1 MEMIEQDVDI
11 LKIRDQLEELYS
23 WDFDLYVEHE
33 AQIIQYGLDAKLFDK
48 LEWLAEFYFENDR
61 GNEFINSKFYQS
73 YGELEHFQR
82 IIRNYE

>member
-1 MEMIEQDVDI
+1 MKPDELEI

-23 WDFDLYVEHE
+23 WDFDLYITHE
-33 AQIIQYGLDAKLFDK
+33 EEILRYGLDAKLMDK

-61 GNEFINSKFYQS
+61 GTEFLNSKFFQK
-73 YGELEHFQR
+73 YGERDSFQR